1 MADFRQKKK
10 ATSDDREE
18 KVWQL
23 RIKGWSQQS
32 IADELGIGQ
41 STVVACLKRAANKHH
56 ERFMSDINEYKK
68 QQASVIETAAYNA
81 LHQYYSSQ
89 KQLQIIRKSGKTKN
103 GELKD
108 GSQVSIEKID
118 QYGDAKLL
126 NCFFKGM
133 EEVRKIWGMDAVTV
147 KSGDKALENMTV
159 DDKIALFT
167 SIPIEERLKLVS
179 AMLTTKPVFDDNS
192 QSDP

>member
-1 MADFRQKKK
+1 
-10 ATSDDREE
+10 
-18 KVWQL
+18 
-23 RIKGWSQQS
+23 
-32 IADELGIGQ
+32 
-41 STVVACLKRAANKHH
+41 
-56 ERFMSDINEYKK
+56 
-68 QQASVIETAAYNA
+68 
-81 LHQYYSSQ
+81 
-89 KQLQIIRKSGKTKN
+89 
-103 GELKD
+103 
-108 GSQVSIEKID
+108 
-118 QYGDAKLL
+118 
-126 NCFFKGM
+126 M